1 MAQKVSLNIEKVG
14 TSVTTVAACVER
26 ALRSHDEAEQ
36 HLRRL
41 QLSQL
46 PAMGRSLERAAADME
61 SLHLTLSTM
70 PSGGPLTPALRSSI
84 QRLGYTS
91 SRVGALFAAAQ
102 NFHAGLALVRA
113 TETGGYD
120 ALGEVNGVSEA
131 RLQSH
136 RLEMRG

>member
-1 MAQKVSLNIEKVG
+1 MGQEVKSKLEKG
-14 TSVTTVAACVER
+14 ETSFAVVAACVER

-41 QLSQL
+41 QQSQL
-46 PAMGRSLERAAADME
+46 PAMGKCLERAAADME
-61 SLHLTLSTM
+61 SLHLSLTTLR
-70 PSGGPLTPALRSSI
+70 SGGPLAPALRSSI
-84 QRLGYTS
+84 QRLSYTS

-120 ALGEVNGVSEA
+120 ALGEVSGVSEV
-131 RLQSH
+131 RLPSH